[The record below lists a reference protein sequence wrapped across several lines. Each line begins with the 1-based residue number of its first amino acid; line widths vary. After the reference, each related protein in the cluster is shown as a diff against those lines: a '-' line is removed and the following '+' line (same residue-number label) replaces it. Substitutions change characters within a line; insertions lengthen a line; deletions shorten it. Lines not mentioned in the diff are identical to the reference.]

1 MRSRLAVAAIGIA
14 ALVAIGSAAAIAGS
28 CRVLVAIGSVDME
41 PSPAGMSLRISG
53 SWEFDNIVQ
62 VVSGLSFNV
71 LMVRGDNFVR
81 LHYPEQSS
89 AGFVAGLGSQVDAGI
104 DGSDILAV
112 EAAGNAEP
120 TARFVS
126 FEAQRI
132 KISSPVPPGQGPIS
146 VVAYLVLDGDY
157 VSPIIS
163 NTITRPLEMLP
174 PVGST
179 EEDPTDPDGG
189 GDPVGDPPPPPPPV
203 GDPVPDGTAGDPVPD
218 PAGEDP
224 APADE
229 DPAPDPAPEEP
240 TAEAQP

>member
-1 MRSRLAVAAIGIA
+1 MRSRVAVAALGIS

-41 PSPAGMSLRISG
+41 PSPAGMSLRLSG

-71 LMVRGDNFVR
+71 LLVRGDNFVR
-81 LHYPEQSS
+81 LHYPEQAS
-89 AGFVAGLGSQVDAGI
+89 AGFVTGLANQIDEGI

-112 EAAGNAEP
+112 EAAGNVEP

-179 EEDPTDPDGG
+179 DEDPTDPDGTG
-189 GDPVGDPPPPPPPV
+189 GTVGDPPPPPPPP
-203 GDPVPDGTAGDPVPD
+203 PVEEPTPEEPVAGDPVPD
-218 PAGEDP
+218 PAGDP
-224 APADE
+224 V
-229 DPAPDPAPEEP
+229 PDPADDEP
-240 TAEAQP
+240 SAESQP

>member
-1 MRSRLAVAAIGIA
+1 MAVAALGIS
-14 ALVAIGSAAAIAGS
+14 ALVAIGSAAAMAGS

-41 PSPAGMSLRISG
+41 PSPAGMSLRLSG

-71 LMVRGDNFVR
+71 LLIRGDNFVR
-81 LHYPEQSS
+81 LHYPEQAS
-89 AGFVAGLGSQVDAGI
+89 AGFVTGLAGQIDEGI

-112 EAAGNAEP
+112 EAAGNVEP

-179 EEDPTDPDGG
+179 EEDPTDPDGTG
-189 GDPVGDPPPPPPPV
+189 GTVGDPPPPPPPV
-203 GDPVPDGTAGDPVPD
+203 EEPAPQEPVAGDPVPD
-218 PAGEDP
+218 PNGEP
-224 APADE
+224 VPDE
-229 DPAPDPAPEEP
+229 PS
-240 TAEAQP
+240 AESQP